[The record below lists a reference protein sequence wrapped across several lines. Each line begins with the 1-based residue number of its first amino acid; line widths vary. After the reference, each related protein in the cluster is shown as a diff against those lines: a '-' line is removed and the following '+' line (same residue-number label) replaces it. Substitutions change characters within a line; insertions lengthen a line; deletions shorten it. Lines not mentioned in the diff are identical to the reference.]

1 MKLTEKVFD
10 RIDHVARRF
19 ARFSEGFAGFL
30 KGAEYLTEPSSPIK
44 GLSFNAALDKNFFE
58 ALFAGMTIRFCFF
71 VAYGTDGVLAGHVV
85 VIRVRPT
92 FSDTPDII
100 GSFSFNSHG
109 ITDFDTLDGNDKLE
123 ISYNAA
129 EIILHF
135 LDQALAKP
143 LP

>member
-10 RIDHVARRF
+10 RVDHVARRY
-19 ARFSEGFAGFL
+19 ARFNEGFSSLL

-44 GLSFNAALDKNFFE
+44 GLSLNASLDQNFFE
-58 ALFAGMTIRFCFF
+58 VLFAGMTIRFCFF
-71 VAYGTDGVLAGHVV
+71 VAYGIDGALAGRVGVV
-85 VIRVRPT
+85 RVRPT
-92 FSDTPDII
+92 FSDTQDII
-100 GSFSFNSHG
+100 GSFSFNGQG
-109 ITDFDTLDGNDKLE
+109 ITDFDTSDGNDKLE

-129 EIILHF
+129 EIVLHF